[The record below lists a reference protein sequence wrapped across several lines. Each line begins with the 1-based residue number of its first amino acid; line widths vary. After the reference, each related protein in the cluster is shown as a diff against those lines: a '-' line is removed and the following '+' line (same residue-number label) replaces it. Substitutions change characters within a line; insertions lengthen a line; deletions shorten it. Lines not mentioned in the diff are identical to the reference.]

1 MNWGYKIVIAS
12 ALFMGYIV
20 FLVTKCF
27 QQDVSLV
34 DKHYYKEEIEYQA
47 QIQKIKNANQ
57 SEDLS
62 IKLISSSNNVAL
74 QFNNGVQTNFTGTIQ
89 LFRPS
94 NDKMDRIIP
103 LKLDDS
109 GLQLIPTS
117 QLAKGLWKLK
127 VTWSNGES
135 DFYKEE
141 VLVL

>member
-20 FLVTKCF
+20 FLVVKCF

-47 QIQKIKNANQ
+47 QIQKIKNANL
-57 SEDLS
+57 SHDLS
-62 IKLISSSNNVAL
+62 IKHNAGSDEISLLFKNLNNKNIA
-74 QFNNGVQTNFTGTIQ
+74 GEIK

-94 NDKMDRIIP
+94 NDKMDKVLP
-103 LKLDDS
+103 LDINPS
-109 GLQLIPTS
+109 GLQIIPAS
-117 QLAKGLWKLK
+117 KLVKGLWKVK
-127 VTWSNGES
+127 VNWTDGQS

-141 VLVL
+141 VIIL